1 MSYIRAEKVLPEDV
15 LKLIQ
20 NYVDGKLLYIPK
32 KTSGRDDWGSASG
45 IKEYYAKRNAQIC
58 KEYRSGVSY
67 CELSEKYFLS
77 KKSIQRIIR
86 NKNTSC
92 CNKKNLEVQL

>member
-1 MSYIRAEKVLPEDV
+1 MSYIKAEEVLPEDI

-32 KTSGRDDWGSASG
+32 KSPIRNDWGSASG
-45 IKEYYAKRNAQIC
+45 IKEYYAKRNSQIY
-58 KEYRSGVSY
+58 KEYHGGASY

-86 NKNTSC
+86 NNMTSC
-92 CNKKNLEVQL
+92 YNKKN

>member
-1 MSYIRAEKVLPEDV
+1 MSYIKAEEVLPEEI

-32 KTSGRDDWGSASG
+32 KTSGRNDWGSASG

-58 KEYRSGVSY
+58 KEYHSGVDCY
-67 CELSEKYFLS
+67 ELSEKYFLS

-86 NKNTSC
+86 NNTTSC
-92 CNKKNLEVQL
+92 CDKKNREVQL